1 MFPQS
6 AKSPSPAA
14 RTRVSPSAN
23 NINSRLFFNINIW
36 LLLLILG
43 LAGNANALAG
53 VTVPTGGSVPYA
65 VSSVCASGGGTVTIP
80 AGTFVINSTMQV
92 CSNLTVN
99 GAGPSTILQLPPSP
113 NGIGMFYTGSG
124 VVNVTIE
131 NLVMD
136 GNTPKGAMLLNG
148 TGGGNPYTNSGID
161 MFDYNGDIINTY
173 LTNVE
178 IKNFSQIGIIMGTAN
193 GVYLTNVNLHDN
205 NYGNFSHNA
214 YLVACNNVVI
224 SHSYLDH
231 AHLGDGLHV
240 DFGGVNTTI
249 NKSEFSNN
257 HGLGILTQNNPNV
270 TISNTRTDHNA
281 NDGIQTN
288 ASGLYILQDEG
299 SFNGGYGVNIP
310 ATMDG
315 NGHLDGYFGNG
326 NNPDIAYF
334 YQVTPINFTSNG
346 GLDTTPNVYEAEGE
360 SGVLGPVDT
369 ADWTT
374 AYPGFSGVGAV
385 DFNANHLSNGMLTF
399 SRVGAPSTGSFPLVF
414 RYSNGSSGPEMMI
427 FTVNGVTQTP
437 LTFPV
442 TGSYSTWNTI
452 TVNASLALGNNV
464 LTIAPSGAAAPEID
478 NLTVKAPSLS
488 SLGPVT
494 NLTATATSPYQ
505 INLSWTA
512 PAGASTYSIVRSG
525 ANGYPI
531 VAAHITTT
539 SWSDTDILFGDSSY
553 TYSVYSENQGV
564 GGSAVSVTAKTPIDN
579 PAGLQAN
586 SGQTISLNWM
596 SANGAASYNLKR
608 STSPTGSLAT
618 IASIPNTT
626 SLFSTNSEESYTDA
640 ACTVNNTYY
649 YVVSAVD
656 INGNESTNSY
666 VASANCTAPSSFTLS
681 MASPTINLQPGNG
694 TTDGLTVVGNGGFS
708 GTVSF
713 TTSTLASGIN
723 IAFSPTTTSSSTL
736 FVVYVQPGTHTGNYP
751 ITITGT
757 SGSLSASIQVT
768 VAVGQSQTITFGSI
782 PTQTVGT
789 PLSLTASASSGL
801 TMSYT
806 ASPATVCT
814 VSGST
819 AFFVGSGSCSITASQ
834 FGNSS
839 YTAATPVTQTFNVN
853 GESQTI
859 TFGSVSTQ
867 TVGTPLTLA
876 ATASSSL
883 GVTYTASPSTVC
895 TVSGST
901 ATFIGSG
908 SCSITAAQAGN
919 STYAAANSVT
929 QTFNVSAKTQ
939 NITFGSI
946 PTQTVG
952 TPLTLTATA
961 SSSLSVTY
969 SASPSTVCSVSGS
982 TATFVGAGSCTITAA
997 QSGNSIYSAATSVS
1011 QTFTVKAAA
1020 PTQSFTLAFASP
1032 TVTIPSGGV
1041 GATDLVTVVGAGG
1054 FNGAVTLSA
1063 TLPGGFT
1070 DAFVPN
1076 NPTSTNS
1083 TFVIVAQPGVV
1094 PGQYIIPIKGVSG
1107 SLNATT
1113 NLTVNVTG
1121 TQTITFGT
1129 IATQTV
1135 GTPLTL
1141 AATASSGLVVSYAAS
1156 PSTVCTVSGAKV
1168 TFAGAGTCTIIAS
1181 QSGNTYYSAA
1191 TSVSQ
1196 SFSVKATGAS
1206 FTLSAAT
1213 GTLSQVPGASTG
1225 VTDAITVNPAN
1236 GFTGTVT
1243 FTVSGIPAGV
1253 DYAFT
1258 STSSTTG
1265 TTFVIYVPAGVA
1277 ASTNNKIVITGTSGA
1292 TTAQTTVTLNIP

>member
-1 MFPQS
+1 MFPKFS
-6 AKSPSPAA
+6 KSLSQA
-14 RTRVSPSAN
+14 TRRFISPSAKAMY
-23 NINSRLFFNINIW
+23 SRLFSKLYIW
-36 LLLLILG
+36 QLMLILG
-43 LAGNANALAG
+43 LAANANAQAS
-53 VTVPTGGSVPYA
+53 VTVPTGGSVPSA
-65 VSSVCASGGGTVTIP
+65 VASVCANGGGTVTIP
-80 AGTFVINSTMQV
+80 AGTFLINSTMQV

-113 NGIGMFYTGSG
+113 NGIAMFYTGSG
-124 VVNVTIE
+124 LVNVTIE

-214 YLVACNNVVI
+214 YLVACDNVVI

-315 NGHLDGYFGNG
+315 NGHLDGYFGSG

-360 SGVLGPVDT
+360 SGVLGPIDT

-385 DFNANHLSNGMLTF
+385 DFNANHLSNGLLTF
-399 SRVGAPSTGSFPLVF
+399 SRVGAPSTGTFPLTF
-414 RYSNGSSGPEMMI
+414 RYSNGSTGPETLT

-442 TGSYSTWNTI
+442 TGSYSTWSTI
-452 TVNASLALGNNV
+452 TVNAPLKLGNNV

-478 NLTVKAPSLS
+478 NLTVNAPTLS

-494 NLTATATSPYQ
+494 NLKAKAVSPYQ
-505 INLSWTA
+505 INLSWNA
-512 PAGASTYSIVRSG
+512 PAGASTYSIIRSG
-525 ANGYPI
+525 ANGSPI
-531 VAAHITTT
+531 VASHITTT
-539 SWSDTDILFGDSSY
+539 TWSDTDILFGDSSY

-564 GGSAVSVTAKTPIDN
+564 GGSAVSVNGQTPVDG

-608 STSPTGSLAT
+608 STSATGSFTT
-618 IASIPNTT
+618 IASITNTT
-626 SLFSTNSEESYTDA
+626 SLFSTNSEETYTDST
-640 ACTVNNTYY
+640 CTVNNTYY
-649 YVVSAVD
+649 YVVSTVD
-656 INGNESTNSY
+656 SNGNESANSY
-666 VASANCTAPSSFTLS
+666 VATANCTPPPSFTLS
-681 MASPTINLQPGNG
+681 MASPTINLQSGNG
-694 TTDGLTVVGNGGFS
+694 TSDGLTVVGNAGFS

-713 TTSTLASGIN
+713 STSTLASGIN
-723 IAFSPTTTSSSTL
+723 IAFSPATTSSSTL

-757 SGSLSASIQVT
+757 SGSLSASVLVT
-768 VAVGQSQTITFGSI
+768 VVVGQAQTITFTSI

-789 PLSLTASASSGL
+789 PLTLT
-801 TMSYT
+801 
-806 ASPATVCT
+806 
-814 VSGST
+814 
-819 AFFVGSGSCSITASQ
+819 
-834 FGNSS
+834 
-839 YTAATPVTQTFNVN
+839 
-853 GESQTI
+853 
-859 TFGSVSTQ
+859 
-867 TVGTPLTLA
+867 

-883 GVTYTASPSTVC
+883 GVSYTATPSTVC

-908 SCSITAAQAGN
+908 SCSITASQFGN
-919 STYAAANSVT
+919 SNYTAAAPVV
-929 QTFNVSAKTQ
+929 QTFNVNGESQ
-939 NITFGSI
+939 MITFGSVS
-946 PTQTVG
+946 TQTVG
-952 TPLTLTATA
+952 TLLTLGATA
-961 SSSLSVTY
+961 SSKLAVSY
-969 SASPSTVCSVSGS
+969 SASPSTVCTVSG
-982 TATFVGAGSCTITAA
+982 TTVTFVGAGNCTITAS
-997 QSGNSIYSAATSVS
+997 QSGNSTYAAATSVS
-1011 QTFTVKAAA
+1011 QTFTVKSN
-1020 PTQSFTLAFASP
+1020 QSFALSLSSP
-1032 TVTIPSGGV
+1032 SVTILSGGQ
-1041 GATDLVTVVGAGG
+1041 GATDLITVTPAGG
-1054 FNGAVTLSA
+1054 FSSAVTLSA
-1063 TLPGGFT
+1063 TLPQGIS
-1070 DAFVPN
+1070 DAFVQPGN
-1076 NPTSTNS
+1076 VTSTNAL
-1083 TFVIVAQPGVV
+1083 FVLAAGASVKPGAYV
-1094 PGQYIIPIKGVSG
+1094 IPIGGASG
-1107 SLNATT
+1107 SLTASV
-1113 NLTVNVTG
+1113 NLNVTVTG

-1129 IATQTV
+1129 IATQTI

-1141 AATASSGLVVSYAAS
+1141 AATATSGLAVSYSAS
-1156 PSTVCTVSGAKV
+1156 PATVCTVSGTTA
-1168 TFAGAGTCTIIAS
+1168 TFVGAGSCTITAS
-1181 QSGNTYYSAA
+1181 QAGNSYYSAA

-1196 SFSVKATGAS
+1196 SFTVKATGPS
-1206 FTLSAAT
+1206 FTLTAAT
-1213 GTLSQVPGASTG
+1213 ATLSQVPGAATG
-1225 VTDAITVNPAN
+1225 VTDAISIVPAN

-1277 ASTNNKIVITGTSGA
+1277 ASNNNKIVITGTSGA
-1292 TTAQTTVTLNIP
+1292 ITAQTTITLNIP